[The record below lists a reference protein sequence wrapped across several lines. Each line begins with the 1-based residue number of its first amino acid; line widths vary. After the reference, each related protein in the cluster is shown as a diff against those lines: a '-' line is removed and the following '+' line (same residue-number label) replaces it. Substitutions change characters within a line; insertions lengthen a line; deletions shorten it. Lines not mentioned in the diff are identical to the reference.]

1 MFEHVVKEAENILGI
16 PGEVIFK
23 EGLKKFLVSKVEE
36 NNSLIQNLKKKYRTT
51 GYLELEGKIKKG
63 NIPEHPAWEDVI
75 LWEQLSCHALKLQ
88 NLISQ
93 LEMGDAVANGS
104 ENNVVESSLSR
115 MPEEAISQVL
125 DFVQEFLKQ

>member
-23 EGLKKFLVSKVEE
+23 EGLKKFFVSKVEE
-36 NNSLIQNLKKKYRTT
+36 NNSLIQDLKKKYRTT

-75 LWEQLSCHALKLQ
+75 LWEQLSSHTLKLQ

-93 LEMGDAVANGS
+93 LEMGDAVAS
-104 ENNVVESSLSR
+104 
-115 MPEEAISQVL
+115 
-125 DFVQEFLKQ
+125 

>member
-1 MFEHVVKEAENILGI
+1 MAENTGKATFSWGIIFPGVITAMFEHVVKEAENILGI

-36 NNSLIQNLKKKYRTT
+36 NNSLIQNLKKKYRTA
-51 GYLELEGKIKKG
+51 GYLELEGKIKEG

-75 LWEQLSCHALKLQ
+75 LWEQLSSHALKLQ

-93 LEMGDAVANGS
+93 LEMGDAVAS
-104 ENNVVESSLSR
+104 
-115 MPEEAISQVL
+115 
-125 DFVQEFLKQ
+125 

>member
-23 EGLKKFLVSKVEE
+23 EGLKKFLISKVEE
-36 NNSLIQNLKKKYRTT
+36 NNSLIQDLKKKYRTT
-51 GYLELEGKIKKG
+51 GYLELEDKIKKG

-75 LWEQLSCHALKLQ
+75 LWEQLSSHTLKLQ

-93 LEMGDAVANGS
+93 LEMGDAVAS
-104 ENNVVESSLSR
+104 
-115 MPEEAISQVL
+115 
-125 DFVQEFLKQ
+125 

>member
-36 NNSLIQNLKKKYRTT
+36 NDSLIQNLKKKYRTT

-75 LWEQLSCHALKLQ
+75 LWEQLSSHALKLQ

-93 LEMGDAVANGS
+93 LEMGDAVAS
-104 ENNVVESSLSR
+104 
-115 MPEEAISQVL
+115 
-125 DFVQEFLKQ
+125 